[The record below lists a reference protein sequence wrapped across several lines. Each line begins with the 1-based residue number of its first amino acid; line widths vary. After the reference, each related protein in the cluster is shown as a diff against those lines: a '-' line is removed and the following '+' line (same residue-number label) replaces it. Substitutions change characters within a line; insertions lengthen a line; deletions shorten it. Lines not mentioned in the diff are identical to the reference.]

1 MIKKKRICVVAT
13 VPVALK
19 VFMVEHINKLAEKYC
34 VTVMANAE
42 SEQIYQFLD
51 KSIRFIPL
59 PIQRKVSVFSDL
71 VSLIKL
77 FKIFTT
83 ENFDCVLSIMPK
95 SGLLTMLA
103 GYFARVPHR
112 VHIFTGQVWYT
123 KRGFSRFA
131 LKKLDQLLAS
141 AATNLLADSPS
152 QRDFLIKENV
162 VKPAKIEV
170 LGQGSISGVDLARFK
185 PDTMMREKIRRELG
199 LDDSALV
206 FLFMARLTHV
216 KGIVDLARAFTD
228 VAMSCPDAHLLVV
241 GPDEDGVEHVV
252 AELALKF
259 KGRCHRVGFTNNP
272 EGYMAASDVFSLPS
286 YREGFS
292 LATIQA
298 AGVGLPA
305 IASRIYGL
313 SDAVQ
318 EGKTGLLHRPGA
330 IDEISAAMK
339 ALYSDSGL
347 RIKLAEAAR
356 QRAHTDFAQPIIINE
371 MSLYMDRLLV

>member
-1 MIKKKRICVVAT
+1 
-13 VPVALK
+13 
-19 VFMVEHINKLAEKYC
+19 
-34 VTVMANAE
+34 
-42 SEQIYQFLD
+42 
-51 KSIRFIPL
+51 
-59 PIQRKVSVFSDL
+59 
-71 VSLIKL
+71 
-77 FKIFTT
+77 
-83 ENFDCVLSIMPK
+83 
-95 SGLLTMLA
+95 
-103 GYFARVPHR
+103 
-112 VHIFTGQVWYT
+112 
-123 KRGFSRFA
+123 
-131 LKKLDQLLAS
+131 
-141 AATNLLADSPS
+141 
-152 QRDFLIKENV
+152 
-162 VKPAKIEV
+162 
-170 LGQGSISGVDLARFK
+170 
-185 PDTMMREKIRRELG
+185 
-199 LDDSALV
+199 
-206 FLFMARLTHV
+206 
-216 KGIVDLARAFTD
+216 
-228 VAMSCPDAHLLVV
+228 DAHLLVV

-298 AGVGLPA
+298 AGVCLPA
-305 IASRIYGL
+305 IAARIYGL